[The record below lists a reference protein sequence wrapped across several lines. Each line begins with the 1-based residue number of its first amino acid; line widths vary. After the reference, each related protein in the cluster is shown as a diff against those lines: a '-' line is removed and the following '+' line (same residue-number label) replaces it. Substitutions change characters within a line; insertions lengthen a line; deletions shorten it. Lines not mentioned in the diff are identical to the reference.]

1 MKDSFNRNINYL
13 RISVTDLCNLRCK
26 YCMPLNGICKKTH
39 DDMLSFDEIELIAKE
54 FVNLGVDKIRITG
67 GEPLVRN
74 GILDLV
80 EKVGKIK
87 GLKDFAMTTNGILLK
102 KYAKELKLRGLN
114 RVNISIDTL
123 DESKYSHI
131 TRGGDLRKVLDG
143 IEEARKVGL
152 NPIKLNVV
160 LIGGFNDDEIENFV
174 NLTKEEDIDVRFIEL
189 MPIGEASDWNIDK
202 FISNSTVLKKVK
214 SLIKIE
220 NSDKSSPA
228 NYYKLPNG
236 KGKIGLINP
245 ITCKFCDNCNR
256 VRITSEGKLKLCL
269 HSNDEID
276 LRPHIKNEDFGEL
289 INDIVKEKPEYHKL
303 EDGEYLHKNMV
314 QIGG

>member
-26 YCMPLNGICKKTH
+26 YCMPINGICKKTH

-143 IEEARKVGL
+143 IEEAIKVGL
-152 NPIKLNVV
+152 YPIKLNVV

-174 NLTKEEDIDVRFIEL
+174 NLTKEADIDVRFIEL

-202 FISNSTVLKKVK
+202 FISNSTVLEKVK

-220 NSDKSSPA
+220 STDKSSPA

-256 VRITSEGKLKLCL
+256 VRVTSEGKLKLCL

-276 LRPHIKNEDFGEL
+276 LRPHINNEDFGKL
-289 INDIVKEKPEYHKL
+289 ISDIVKEKPEYHKL